1 MERSNIKRVI
11 ECPFC
16 GHKNVV
22 RPHINVLCPCGA
34 KYYISD
40 NTFWDRKYGK
50 IVKNPPF
57 ELVEDTDEKQ

>member
-1 MERSNIKRVI
+1 MERSNIMRVI

-16 GHKNVV
+16 GHKNVA
-22 RPHINVLCPCGA
+22 RSWLNVLCPCGA

-57 ELVEDTDEKQ
+57 ELVEGEE